1 MEMTKKILLIL
12 LQQQQTLLM
21 CAARNKKAKI
31 EVVELVLKVLEGCG
45 QEPKPVRNKHHR
57 ASISITLND
66 GKKTL
71 LEAAKIEPKR
81 RESMRPDM
89 VNMRTLEAD
98 KEKIPGLNLK
108 DIEGHS
114 ALHHAALV
122 GHYCIVQRLATA
134 GADIDSSDKARSYFC
149 SYIIP
154 SPCVFFLQVL

>member
-1 MEMTKKILLIL
+1 MLFSFECIHSWNCFLIS

-21 CAARNKKAKI
+21 CAARNKQAKL
-31 EVVELVLKVLEGCG
+31 EVVELVLKVLEGDG
-45 QEPKPVRNKHHR
+45 QEPKPLRIKHHR

-89 VNMRTLEAD
+89 VDLRTLEANR
-98 KEKIPGLNLK
+98 EKIPGLNSK

-114 ALHHAALV
+114 AIHHAALV

-134 GADIDSSDKARSYFC
+134 GADIDSSDKVSSASWSY
-149 SYIIP
+149 SR
-154 SPCVFFLQVL
+154 